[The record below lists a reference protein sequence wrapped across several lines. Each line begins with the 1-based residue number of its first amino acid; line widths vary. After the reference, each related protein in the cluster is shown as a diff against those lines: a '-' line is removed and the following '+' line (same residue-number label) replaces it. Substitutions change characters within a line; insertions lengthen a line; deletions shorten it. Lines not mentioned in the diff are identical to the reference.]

1 MITRSLFL
9 FSDHFRPQPFEI
21 PFLHFVDH
29 RHVRVHLLVG
39 VFVVVSSS
47 GDLDADALRDVAN
60 AFGPDGFVQFHVHA
74 DVGRFHHLLR
84 EGFDLFIYY
93 YCGRRETRERESQYT
108 RFFSKLS
115 RDEKKRKSRKKKVK
129 KSSLV
134 STLFWGHRKIFASRA
149 RGPAN

>member
-9 FSDHFRPQPFEI
+9 FGDHFRPQPFEI

-93 YCGRRETRERESQYT
+93 NCGRRETERERESVYS
-108 RFFSKLS
+108 FS
-115 RDEKKRKSRKKKVK
+115 RDEEEQSKKKSEK
-129 KSSLV
+129 KQPRLPP
-134 STLFWGHRKIFASRA
+134 FWGHRKIFASLA
-149 RGPAN
+149 HGPAN